1 MITIYTVLR
10 SNTYVHHPLYEIQQY
25 PTTTTTRPLHSHASP
40 VLTYVHTYLHT
51 YIRIYSMITRT
62 AWHTFNIGKFSPSE
76 LPQLALQLE
85 ACEGTGHLPEP
96 DVPSARGGQLALH
109 LGGEGHTVDVLRKGF
124 GPQDNRLLPPF
135 PHSQHVVRAAPHRCK
150 EIAVVGLEV
159 HVAVG
164 LLCSLSQ
171 QAVELE
177 VGVAVDGDAGLGPL
191 LSHSKVLV
199 AWVDLGRG
207 EERRRGG
214 KEEGRRRRV
223 EERRGKGDKIHAHTR
238 T

>member
-1 MITIYTVLR
+1 
-10 SNTYVHHPLYEIQQY
+10 
-25 PTTTTTRPLHSHASP
+25 
-40 VLTYVHTYLHT
+40 
-51 YIRIYSMITRT
+51 MITRI

-85 ACEGTGHLPEP
+85 ACEGAGHLPEP

-124 GPQDNRLLPPF
+124 RPQDNGLLPPF
-135 PHSQHVVRAAPHRCK
+135 PHSQHVVWAAPHRCK

-177 VGVAVDGDAGLGPL
+177 VGGSCRWQCWAWSPSLPQQSIGGLGGP
-191 LSHSKVLV
+191 
-199 AWVDLGRG
+199 G
-207 EERRRGG
+207 EGGG
-214 KEEGRRRRV
+214 KEEGREGGGEGKKGGKEEEEEGRRGGVEEGREGGGEEERRGGV
-223 EERRGKGDKIHAHTR
+223 EERRGKKGTR
-238 T
+238 FMRTHIRSSTVLA

>member
-1 MITIYTVLR
+1 
-10 SNTYVHHPLYEIQQY
+10 
-25 PTTTTTRPLHSHASP
+25 
-40 VLTYVHTYLHT
+40 
-51 YIRIYSMITRT
+51 MITRT
-62 AWHTFNIGKFSPSE
+62 AWRTFNIGKFSPSE
-76 LPQLALQLE
+76 LAQLALQLE
-85 ACEGTGHLPEP
+85 ACEGAGHLPEP

-124 GPQDNRLLPPF
+124 GPQDNGLLPPF
-135 PHSQHVVRAAPHRCK
+135 PDSQHVVRAAPHRCK

-177 VGVAVDGDAGLGPL
+177 VGVAVDGDAGLGSL

-207 EERRRGG
+207 GEGEGEGGRRRGR
-214 KEEGRRRRV
+214 EEGRGG
-223 EERRGKGDKIHAHTR
+223 EERYVRRGTRYIRVCRHAYVCYIRLFNYCTCSEHVRLCILQLTAIAPMPPPLR
-238 T
+238 DLM